1 MRKYLQIIHV
11 GLSQSLRPGL
21 GCARQGTGVAGS
33 RGASLLA
40 LPAGPRKSCP
50 PTGGV
55 WRAGVGHRPT
65 LGLQPLPHRRRRP
78 PWHSRLAAVSVCLA
92 VSRERPSPRWTL
104 GDPAREQV
112 PPDPVRCRWSIWVAP
127 QLPKAEGQRPFPFPA
142 SSSGSPPWCASGEEL
157 CCGGAVV
164 GEGGRRLSPRPWW
177 RGGDCGGL
185 GRD

>member
-11 GLSQSLRPGL
+11 GMSQSLRPGL
-21 GCARQGTGVAGS
+21 GCARQGTGVPGN
-33 RGASLLA
+33 RGATLLA

-50 PTGGV
+50 HAGGV

-65 LGLQPLPHRRRRP
+65 LGLQPLPPRRRRP
-78 PWHSRLAAVSVCLA
+78 PWHSRLTVSVRLA
-92 VSRERPSPRWTL
+92 RGPPRGGRWGIPHVSRPHLALLGAPGAPGSPSAAQGRGT
-104 GDPAREQV
+104 A
-112 PPDPVRCRWSIWVAP
+112 S
-127 QLPKAEGQRPFPFPA
+127 FPFP
-142 SSSGSPPWCASGEEL
+142 SELLRSPPRCVSGEEL